1 MNGDI
6 YMSKDKNTDTNVNL
20 YSNYEKNY
28 SLIDETLKDCPDIIR
43 RQVILNSGKKGC
55 FFFVQGLCDLDLFQ
69 RDFMTP
75 LLNLQKLDSEEIK
88 YLPNKIPVAGLTFPI
103 IIDKIIQDILAGNAV
118 FICDGLNTGI
128 SCTLKK
134 YEKRTI
140 QEPEGEKSVRGD
152 HDGFIEDMATNIA
165 TIRRKLKTPNL
176 KFKDFII
183 GNVSHQTVSVAYLE
197 NIANPNLLQII
208 SDKITQLDSDGFVA
222 SGEIEQIIADHPNS
236 IFPQYLATERPD
248 KAVAGLLEG
257 RFVIMLQETSFVM
270 IAPVTYH
277 AFTQAPEDYSTHW
290 VGATYL
296 RLLRTFA
303 TLIAFFL
310 PGIYIALLSFHYY
323 MIPLPL
329 LVQLAQSRAKVPF
342 PPVIEAFMIE
352 FMIEMVRE
360 ASIRLPSFI
369 TASISIVGGLV
380 IGQTA
385 IQAGIVSDLM
395 VIVIA
400 TSAIAGF
407 TMPTYDLGIS
417 IRLVKYA
424 IMITSS
430 IFGILGVIIP
440 MVMVLAH
447 LIVLDSLGEPY
458 FQPIAPFK
466 FGDLKDTYIRAPI
479 RYLKKRPD
487 VAKPLDKERGKK
499 NG

>member
-1 MNGDI
+1 
-6 YMSKDKNTDTNVNL
+6 MSEDKSANTNVNL
-20 YSNYEKNY
+20 YNDYEKNF
-28 SLIDETLKDCPDIIR
+28 SLIDEALKDCPDIIR

-55 FFFVQGLCDLDLFQ
+55 FFFVQGLCDIDLFQ

-75 LLNLQKLDSEEIK
+75 LLNLKKLDSEELK
-88 YLPNKIPVAGLTFPI
+88 YLPNKIPVAGLTFLI
-103 IIDKIIQDILAGNAV
+103 VIDNLIEDILSGNVV
-118 FICDGLNTGI
+118 FICEGLNQGI

-134 YEKRTI
+134 FEKRTLK
-140 QEPEGEKSVRGD
+140 EPEGEKSVRGD

-165 TIRRKLKTPNL
+165 TLRRKLKTVKL
-176 KFKDFII
+176 KFKNFTV
-183 GNVSHQTVSVAYLE
+183 GNISHQTISVAYLE
-197 NIANPNLLQII
+197 HIANPKLLQII
-208 SDKITQLDSDGFVA
+208 SDKINQIDTDSFLAIGYL
-222 SGEIEQIIADHPNS
+222 EQIIADHPNS
-236 IFPQYLATERPD
+236 IFPQYLSTERPD

-257 RFVIMLQETSFVM
+257 KYLIMLQETSFVM
-270 IAPVTYH
+270 IAPVTFH

-296 RLLRTFA
+296 RLLRTVSI
-303 TLIAFFL
+303 LIALFL
-310 PGIYIALLSFHYY
+310 PGIYIALLTYHYY

-342 PPVIEAFMIE
+342 PPVIEAFMVE
-352 FMIEMVRE
+352 FMIETVRE

-385 IQAGIVSDLM
+385 IQAGIVSNLM

-400 TSAIAGF
+400 AAAIAGF

-424 IMITSS
+424 VMITSS
-430 IFGILGVIIP
+430 IFGILGVIVP
-440 MVMVLAH
+440 MVMLLAH

-466 FGDLKDTYIRAPI
+466 FADLKDTYIRAPI

>member
-1 MNGDI
+1 MVE
-6 YMSKDKNTDTNVNL
+6 DKNINVNL
-20 YSNYEKNY
+20 YKDYEKNF
-28 SLIDETLKDCPDIIR
+28 SIIDDILKNSPDIIR
-43 RQVILNSGKKGC
+43 RKVILNSGKKGC
-55 FFFVQGLCDLDLFQ
+55 FFFVQGLCDIDLFQ

-75 LLNLQKLDSEEIK
+75 LLKLEKLDSDDIK
-88 YLPNKIPVAGLTFPI
+88 YLPSKIFVAGLTFPLV
-103 IIDKIIQDILAGNAV
+103 IDSLIKDILAGNAV
-118 FICDGLNTGI
+118 FICEGLSVGI

-134 YEKRTI
+134 YEKRSI
-140 QEPEGEKSVRGD
+140 QEPEGEKSIRGD

-176 KFKDFII
+176 KFKDFTV
-183 GNVSHQTVSVAYLE
+183 GNVSHQTVSVAYIE

-208 SDKITQLDSDGFVA
+208 TDKINQIDTDSLIAIGYL
-222 SGEIEQIIADHPNS
+222 EQIIADHPNS

-248 KAVAGLLEG
+248 KAIAGLLEG
-257 RFVIMLQETSFVM
+257 KFVIMLQETSFVL
-270 IAPVTYH
+270 IAPVTFH
-277 AFTQAPEDYSTHW
+277 AFTQAPEDYTTHW
-290 VGATYL
+290 IGATYL
-296 RLLRTFA
+296 RLLRTIA
-303 TLIAFFL
+303 TLIALFL
-310 PGIYIALLSFHYY
+310 PGTYIALLSYHYY

-329 LVQLAQSRAKVPF
+329 LVSLAESRTKVPF
-342 PPVIEAFMIE
+342 PPVIEAFLIE

-385 IQAGIVSDLM
+385 IQAGVASDLM
-395 VIVIA
+395 VIIIA
-400 TSAIAGF
+400 ASAIAGF

-417 IRLVKYA
+417 IRLCKY
-424 IMITSS
+424 ITMITSS
-430 IFGILGVIIP
+430 IFGILGVVVPI
-440 MVMVLAH
+440 VTLLAH
-447 LIVLDSLGEPY
+447 LLVLDSLGEPY

-487 VAKPLDKERGKK
+487 VAKPKNKERGKK

>member
-1 MNGDI
+1 MAEDI
-6 YMSKDKNTDTNVNL
+6 NTDVNL
-20 YSNYEKNY
+20 YNDYEKNFFI
-28 SLIDETLKDCPDIIR
+28 IDETLKDCPDIIR

-88 YLPNKIPVAGLTFPI
+88 YLPNKLPVAGLTFPI
-103 IIDKIIQDILAGNAV
+103 VIDKIIQDILAGNAV

-140 QEPEGEKSVRGD
+140 EEPDGEKSIRGD

-176 KFKDFII
+176 KFKNFTV
-183 GNVSHQTVSVAYLE
+183 GNISHQTVNVAYLE
-197 NIANPNLLQII
+197 NIANPNILQII
-208 SDKITQLDSDGFVA
+208 SDKITQLDSDSFIAIGYL
-222 SGEIEQIIADHPNS
+222 EQIIADHPNS

-248 KAVAGLLEG
+248 KAIAGLLEG

-270 IAPVTYH
+270 IAPVTYF

-296 RLLRTFA
+296 RMLRTLA

-310 PGIYIALLSFHYY
+310 PGMYIALLSFHYY
-323 MIPLPL
+323 MIPLHL

-342 PPVIEAFMIE
+342 PPVIEAFMVE

-369 TASISIVGGLV
+369 TSSISIVGGLV

-400 TSAIAGF
+400 ASAIAGF

-417 IRLVKYA
+417 IRITKYV

-466 FGDLKDTYIRAPI
+466 FSDLKDTYIRAPI

-487 VAKPLDKERGKK
+487 IAKPLDKERGKK

>member
-1 MNGDI
+1 MAEDN
-6 YMSKDKNTDTNVNL
+6 NTNVNL
-20 YSNYEKNY
+20 YNDYKKNF
-28 SLIDETLKDCPDIIR
+28 SLIDEALKDCPDIIR
-43 RQVILNSGKKGC
+43 RKVILNSGKKGC
-55 FFFVQGLCDLDLFQ
+55 FFFVQGLCDIDLFQ

-75 LLNLQKLDSEEIK
+75 LLNLKKLDSEELK
-88 YLPNKIPVAGLTFPI
+88 YLSNKIPVAGLTFLI
-103 IIDKIIQDILAGNAV
+103 VIDNLIEDILSGNVV
-118 FICDGLNTGI
+118 FICEGLNQGI

-134 YEKRTI
+134 HEKRTLK
-140 QEPEGEKSVRGD
+140 EPEGEKSVRGD

-165 TIRRKLKTPNL
+165 TLRRKLKTVKL
-176 KFKDFII
+176 KFKNTV
-183 GNVSHQTVSVAYLE
+183 GNISHQTISVAYLE
-197 NIANPNLLQII
+197 HIANPNLLQII
-208 SDKITQLDSDGFVA
+208 SDKINQIDTDSFLAIGYL
-222 SGEIEQIIADHPNS
+222 EQIIADHPNS
-236 IFPQYLATERPD
+236 IFPQYQATERPD

-257 RFVIMLQETSFVM
+257 KFLIMLQETSFVL
-270 IAPVTYH
+270 IAPVTFH

-296 RLLRTFA
+296 RILRTLA
-303 TLIAFFL
+303 ILIALFL
-310 PGIYIALLSFHYY
+310 PGIYIAFLTYHYY

-329 LVQLAQSRAKVPF
+329 LVQLAQSRTNVPF
-342 PPVIEAFMIE
+342 PPVVEGFLVE

-385 IQAGIVSDLM
+385 IQAGIASGLM
-395 VIVIA
+395 VIIIA
-400 TSAIAGF
+400 ASAIAGY
-407 TMPTYDLGIS
+407 TMPTYDLGIT
-417 IRLVKYA
+417 IRIIKYMV
-424 IMITSS
+424 MIASS
-430 IFGILGVIIP
+430 IFGILGVVIP
-440 MVMVLAH
+440 MVMLLAH
-447 LIVLDSLGEPY
+447 LLVLESLGEPY

>member
-1 MNGDI
+1 
-6 YMSKDKNTDTNVNL
+6 MSEDKNKDTNVNL
-20 YSNYEKNY
+20 DKDYDKNF
-28 SLIDETLKDCPDIIR
+28 SLIDGTLKDCPDIIR

-55 FFFVQGLCDLDLFQ
+55 FFFVQGLCDVDLFQ

-75 LLNLQKLDSEEIK
+75 LLNFKKLDSEDLK
-88 YLPNKIPVAGLTFPI
+88 YLPNKIPVAGLSFPTVI
-103 IIDKIIQDILAGNAV
+103 SNILQDVLAGNVV
-118 FICDGLNTGI
+118 FICEGLNQGI

-134 YEKRTI
+134 YEKRSI

-152 HDGFIEDMATNIA
+152 HDGFIEDMATNIS
-165 TIRRKLKTPNL
+165 TLRRKLKTVDL
-176 KFKDFII
+176 KFKSFTV
-183 GNVSHQTVSVAYLE
+183 GNISHQTVSVAYLE
-197 NIANPNLLQII
+197 GIANPNLLQII
-208 SDKITQLDSDGFVA
+208 SDKINQLDSDSFIAIGYL
-222 SGEIEQIIADHPNS
+222 EQIIADHPNS
-236 IFPQYLATERPD
+236 IFPQYLSTERPD

-257 RFVIMLQETSFVM
+257 KFVIMLQETSFVM
-270 IAPVTYH
+270 VAPVSFF

-296 RLLRTFA
+296 RMLRTIA
-303 TLIAFFL
+303 LLIALFL
-310 PGIYIALLSFHYY
+310 PGIYIALLTYHYY

-329 LVQLAQSRAKVPF
+329 LVQLAQSRTKVPF
-342 PPVIEAFMIE
+342 PPVIEAFLIE

-385 IQAGIVSDLM
+385 IHAGIASDLM
-395 VIVIA
+395 VIIIA
-400 TSAIAGF
+400 ASAIAGF

-417 IRLVKYA
+417 IRLVKY
-424 IMITSS
+424 IVMITSS
-430 IFGILGVIIP
+430 IFGILGVVVP
-440 MVMVLAH
+440 MVTLLAH
-447 LIVLDSLGEPY
+447 LLVLDSLGEPY

-466 FGDLKDTYIRAPI
+466 FDDLKDTYIRASI

>member
-1 MNGDI
+1 MVADN
-6 YMSKDKNTDTNVNL
+6 NTNVNL
-20 YSNYEKNY
+20 YNDYEKNF

-43 RQVILNSGKKGC
+43 RTVILNSGKKGC
-55 FFFVQGLCDLDLFQ
+55 FFFVQGLCDIDLFQ

-75 LLNLQKLDSEEIK
+75 LLKLKKLDSDEIE
-88 YLPNKIPVAGLTFPI
+88 YLPNKIPVAGLTFPLV
-103 IIDKIIQDILAGNAV
+103 IDSLIQDILAGNAV
-118 FICDGLNTGI
+118 FICEGLNFGI

-134 YEKRTI
+134 YEKRSI
-140 QEPEGEKSVRGD
+140 QEPQCETSIRGD

-165 TIRRKLKTPNL
+165 TIRRKLKTVNL
-176 KFKDFII
+176 KFKDF
-183 GNVSHQTVSVAYLE
+183 NVGSTSHQTISVAYLE
-197 NIANPNLLQII
+197 NIANPDILQII
-208 SDKITQLDSDGFVA
+208 SDKINQIDTDSLIAIGYL
-222 SGEIEQIIADHPNS
+222 EQTITDHPNS

-248 KAVAGLLEG
+248 KAIAGLLEG
-257 RFVIMLQETSFVM
+257 KFVLLLQETSFVL
-270 IAPVTYH
+270 IAPVTFH

-296 RLLRTFA
+296 RMLRTTA
-303 TLIAFFL
+303 TLITLFL
-310 PGIYIALLSFHYY
+310 PAIYIALLTYHYY

-329 LVQLAQSRAKVPF
+329 LVSLAQSRTKVPF
-342 PPVIEAFMIE
+342 PPVIEAFLIE
-352 FMIEMVRE
+352 FMIETVRE

-395 VIVIA
+395 VIIIA
-400 TSAIAGF
+400 ASAISGF

-417 IRLVKYA
+417 IRLVKYVA
-424 IMITSS
+424 MITSS
-430 IFGILGVIIP
+430 IFGILGVVVPI
-440 MVMVLAH
+440 VVLIAH
-447 LIVLDSLGEPY
+447 LLVLDSLGEPY

-479 RYLKKRPD
+479 RFLKKRPD
-487 VAKPLDKERGKK
+487 MAKPLDKERGKK

>member
-1 MNGDI
+1 MVEEIN
-6 YMSKDKNTDTNVNL
+6 TNVNL
-20 YSNYEKNY
+20 HKDYAKNFY
-28 SLIDETLKDCPDIIR
+28 LIDETLKDCPDIIR

-55 FFFVQGLCDLDLFQ
+55 FFFIQGLCDVDLFQ

-88 YLPNKIPVAGLTFPI
+88 YLPNKLPIAGLTFPML
-103 IIDKIIQDILAGNAV
+103 IDKLIEDILAGNAV
-118 FICDGLNTGI
+118 FICEGLNKGI

-134 YEKRTI
+134 YEKRSI
-140 QEPEGEKSVRGD
+140 NEPEGEKSVRGD

-165 TIRRKLKTPNL
+165 TIRRKLKTANL
-176 KFKDFII
+176 KFKNFTV
-183 GNVSHQTVSVAYLE
+183 GNISHQTVSIAYLE
-197 NIANPNLLQII
+197 DVANPNILQII
-208 SDKITQLDSDGFVA
+208 CDKITNLNSDSFIAIGY
-222 SGEIEQIIADHPNS
+222 IEQIISDHPNS

-248 KAVAGLLEG
+248 KAIAGLLEG

-270 IAPVTYH
+270 IAPVTYF

-290 VGATYL
+290 LGATYL
-296 RLLRTFA
+296 RILRTLA

-342 PPVIEAFMIE
+342 PPVIEAFLIE

-369 TASISIVGGLV
+369 TSSISIVGGLV

-400 TSAIAGF
+400 ASAIAGF

-417 IRLVKYA
+417 IRIVKYA
-424 IMITSS
+424 IMIASS

-487 VAKPLDKERGKK
+487 IAKPLDKERGKK